1 MSLLRFTR
9 PGKPIEPSDF
19 VDLGPDTGRTTHT
32 RGMVKGGAIVEVSKV
47 NVDYYAKRRRIQQI
61 VTRENRRIPEP
72 VPGRCNA
79 LMETHDRCGRRP
91 LHRLGHRSYTALE
104 REREHKR
111 SERAA

>member
-47 NVDYYAKRRRIQQI
+47 NSDAQEARLRRR
-61 VTRENRRIPEP
+61 REAAARLKASRR
-72 VPGRCNA
+72 
-79 LMETHDRCGRRP
+79 
-91 LHRLGHRSYTALE
+91 
-104 REREHKR
+104 
-111 SERAA
+111 

>member
-1 MSLLRFTR
+1 MMREDPELGLVRMCPECRDEWPFDGEFWHIRDGKLDGNR
-9 PGKPIEPSDF
+9 PA
-19 VDLGPDTGRTTHT
+19 RC
-32 RGMVKGGAIVEVSKV
+32 RACC
-47 NVDYYAKRRRIQQI
+47 VDYYAKRRRIQQI